1 MTDHLSLATL
11 NALADGELSAEQLA
25 SSQDHLAT
33 CPACTTSALHQTLL
47 KSATARAGQ
56 RYAAP
61 QQLLDRLARLKFT
74 ASQTPAGMELKGARP
89 SRLHLLSQPL
99 IGWAAAAALLLVSAS
114 VFLIQRH
121 QNETA
126 AISSERASLA
136 AEVSDQHIATLAS
149 TQPPAVL
156 SSDKHTV
163 KPWFQGKLPFS
174 FNLPDNLPADTR
186 LEGANLTYLHNQPAA
201 QLIYS
206 IGKHRV
212 SVFLK
217 QKPSSGDVANLTAD
231 SSGFHLVA
239 VPTDNFQ
246 LEAISDVDPTRL
258 AELVSAIRQAQTG
271 GNLTIH

>member
-1 MTDHLSLATL
+1 MTDHLSSAIL

-25 SSQDHLAT
+25 SAQEHLAA

-56 RYAAP
+56 RYAPP
-61 QQLLDRLARLKFT
+61 QHLLDRLARTKLAAVRPGLQN
-74 ASQTPAGMELKGARP
+74 ASRP
-89 SRLHLLSQPL
+89 SVFSRRYAAY
-99 IGWAAAAALLLVSAS
+99 GWATAAALLLVFFSI
-114 VFLIQRH
+114 VVIQRH
-121 QNETA
+121 QSELATVSA
-126 AISSERASLA
+126 ERAALI

-149 TQPPAVL
+149 TQPLAVL
-156 SSDKHTV
+156 SSDRHTV

-186 LEGANLTYLHNQPAA
+186 LEGANLTYVHNQPAA

-217 QKPSSGDVANLTAD
+217 QKAGDSIDLTAE
-231 SSGFHLVA
+231 SSGFHLMA
-239 VPTDNFQ
+239 ASMDGLQ
-246 LEAISDVDPTRL
+246 LEAISDVDPSRL
-258 AELVSAIRQAQTG
+258 AELVSAVQHAQIG
-271 GNLTIH
+271 ARPADR